1 MYAIAEIAGRQVQLE
16 TGAKVRVPLLK
27 EDAGA
32 KLSVDRILALVDG
45 AKSRFGSPLL
55 EGVTVDATVV
65 EHGRERKV
73 INFKMKRRK
82 GFRCKKGHR
91 QNYTLISVDGIKA

>member
-1 MYAIAEIAGRQVQLE
+1 MFAIAEIAGRQFQLRQGE
-16 TGAKVRVPLLK
+16 SVKVPLLDL
-27 EDAGA
+27 DAGA
-32 KLSVDRILALVDG
+32 KVTVDKILAIVDG
-45 AKSRFGSPLL
+45 AESRFGNPHLD
-55 EGVTVDATVV
+55 GVTIDTTVI

-82 GFRCKKGHR
+82 GYRRKRGHR